1 MAVPSTIRAGDTIT
15 WIEPP
20 GVDSAGDVVDSSS
33 WTAVSYLRFNKAAE
47 GITATGVARA
57 DGGWDFT
64 ISATT
69 SATMDAG
76 AWVAQVV
83 ATQGAERLTL
93 TASSV
98 TVLADLAYTGTPGA
112 FDGRSAAEVELAE
125 VRAAIRALIT
135 KGAASYAIGSRN
147 YTALDLGRLTA
158 RESQLRGIV
167 AREQAAAALAN
178 GRADGRNVFVRF
190 S

>member
-1 MAVPSTIRAGDTIT
+1 
-15 WIEPP
+15 
-20 GVDSAGDVVDSSS
+20 
-33 WTAVSYLRFNKAAE
+33 
-47 GITATGVARA
+47 
-57 DGGWDFT
+57 
-64 ISATT
+64 
-69 SATMDAG
+69 MDAG

-93 TASSV
+93 AASSV

-178 GRADGRNVFVRF
+178 GRADARNVFVRF